1 MANGADVNLGL
12 KFKGF
17 IRSPL
22 DQSTDFGHDKTTDLL
37 SKNGGK
43 HGSNIGAVNA
53 DEYNAAQD
61 FISAVVELNV
71 TTHLLRIQQFIA
83 QNQKKMA
90 ELHIENG
97 IDINISGG

>member
-1 MANGADVNLGL
+1 LANGADVNLGL

-71 TTHLLRIQQFIA
+71 TDPLTANTAIYSA
-83 QNQKKMA
+83 KSKKD
-90 ELHIENG
+90 G
-97 IDINISGG
+97 